1 MLRVLPVI
9 QTPLHMNASESE
21 LTSKIKWACDL
32 HAAQVEVFAQDL
44 ERESA
49 ARKAMKRATEL
60 FTASLLYVAIAVM
73 WAAIALRYI

>member
-1 MLRVLPVI
+1 
-9 QTPLHMNASESE
+9 MNAAESQ

-44 ERESA
+44 EKERA

-73 WAAIALRYI
+73 WAAIALRYF

>member
-1 MLRVLPVI
+1 MPPVI
-9 QTPLHMNASESE
+9 QTPLHMNAAESQ

-44 ERESA
+44 EKENA

-60 FTASLLYVAIAVM
+60 FTASLLHVAIVVM
-73 WAAIALRYI
+73 WAAIALRYF